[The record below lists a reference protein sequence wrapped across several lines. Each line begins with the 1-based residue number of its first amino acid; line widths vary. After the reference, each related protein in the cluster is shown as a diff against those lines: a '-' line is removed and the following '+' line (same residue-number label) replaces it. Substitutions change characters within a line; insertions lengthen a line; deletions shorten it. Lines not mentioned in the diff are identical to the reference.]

1 MKHIRGLKQLKT
13 VLAISAIILACIPVQ
28 TWAAGFSWPVDCT
41 PGINCDGKKTRI
53 GFPDLEGV
61 GIAHSC
67 GPAGY
72 TGHLGTDIM
81 VSSVEQNVQVLAAA
95 DGVVRWQEDGLYDHC
110 PNSSNWQCNEQR
122 KSFLHID
129 ATTEASLGFNA
140 GNYIVLEHVTETGR
154 YLTLYAHL
162 KKGSMRVSQG
172 QRVSRG
178 DTLATVAS
186 SGNSLTPH
194 LHFGV
199 FQQAGNV
206 YKPVD
211 PWKGPCNSTSNGL
224 WASNPPY
231 PSESIAKT
239 LTGSTAESVHLVK
252 AQQTT
257 SQITHKQ

>member
-1 MKHIRGLKQLKT
+1 MKLTKCLKQWN
-13 VLAISAIILACIPVQ
+13 VVISLLLIFLPCIPSGA
-28 TWAAGFSWPVDCT
+28 WGDDLLAWPVNCV

-61 GIAHSC
+61 GIAYSC
-67 GPAGY
+67 GSASY
-72 TGHLGTDIM
+72 TGHQGTDIL

-95 DGVVRWQEDGLYDHC
+95 DGVVRWEEDGLYDYC
-110 PNSSNWQCNEQR
+110 PDSSNWQCDERR
-122 KSFLHID
+122 KSFLQID
-129 ATTEASLGFNA
+129 DRTKASLGFNA
-140 GNYIVLEHVTETGR
+140 GNYIVLEHIMESGR

-162 KKGSMRVSQG
+162 KKGSMRVSPG
-172 QRVSRG
+172 QRVSKG

-211 PWKGPCNSTSNGL
+211 PWKGPCNSSSNGL
-224 WASNPPY
+224 WANNPPY
-231 PSESIAKT
+231 SSGVAATTIPGNTTET
-239 LTGSTAESVHLVK
+239 VHLVK
-252 AQQTT
+252 AQL
-257 SQITHKQ
+257 SVIKK